1 MKNKIVLLALVLL
14 VFLGAIAAAQE
25 GLTPYASIRYSAG
38 IRYQNDDYGGE
49 NFASLQSPAGSRAG
63 LKYKGDV
70 FELQAEVRFNTT
82 LGPGPVYLI
91 WKPGNF
97 SLLAGYTD
105 APTLYSSNISLFEFN
120 HGGYGNLSMGQ
131 VPQIKAGYNILGKAG
146 VYIALFE
153 TMGWAGITN
162 PGNKNPSRKDDLT
175 RNSSPLP
182 PFALGLDYN
191 SGNISIGGGFA
202 GSLFKAGE
210 TTVTQG
216 GSPITYDAIN
226 DFAMIAYLHGNIKF
240 GAPYIRFNAAFER
253 SRYTFGM
260 NNGNKA
266 DGSALEDNIIEGF
279 LEFGY
284 AMDFVT
290 FALAG
295 GYVQNLTNDDNRLA
309 IGLTAAIPVQKR
321 LKIIPGVIYYNEL
334 ETGTVSS
341 SGSRVD
347 AGVKLQLDL

>member
-1 MKNKIVLLALVLL
+1 MKRKVLLLALVSW
-14 VFLGAIAAAQE
+14 VFIGALAAAQE
-25 GLTPYASIRYSAG
+25 GLTPYASIRYSTG
-38 IRYQNDDYGGE
+38 IRYQDDDYGGE
-49 NFASLQSPAGSRAG
+49 DFTFLQSPAGSRAG
-63 LKYKGDV
+63 LRYRGDQ
-70 FELQAEVRFNTT
+70 FELQAELRFNTQ

-91 WKPGNF
+91 WKPGDF

-105 APTLYSSNISLFEFN
+105 APTLYSSNISLFEFS
-120 HGGYGNLSMGQ
+120 HGGYGDSGIGR
-131 VPQIKAGYNILGKAG
+131 VPQIKAGYNILGKTG

-153 TMGWAGITN
+153 TTGWSGITN
-162 PGNKNPSRKDDLT
+162 PGNKNPSRKDDPT
-175 RNSSPLP
+175 RNVSPLP

-202 GSLFKAGE
+202 GSLFKADE

-216 GSPITYDAIN
+216 GSSTTYDTVN

-253 SRYTFGM
+253 SRCTFGM
-260 NNGNKA
+260 SNGNKA
-266 DGSALEDNIIEGF
+266 DNSALEDNIVEGF

-284 AMDFVT
+284 ALDAVT

-295 GYVQNLTNDDNRLA
+295 GYVRNLTNDDNRLA
-309 IGLTAAIPVQKR
+309 VGLTAAIPVQKR
-321 LKIIPGVIYYNEL
+321 LRIIPGVIYYNEL